1 MTTTYKGYFEFI
13 AVANNYLAN
22 NKEETKLKYAIE
34 RVARLNKTIYNDFQ
48 EDVESLRIDFCEKDE
63 KGIILRNEKG
73 GYLWTAKGTKEFNA
87 ACKELE
93 NKIIEVQTHKC
104 DISGFILNE
113 EEVEVFSKF
122 LI

>member
-1 MTTTYKGYFEFI
+1 MIATYKEYFEFI

-22 NKEETKLKYAIE
+22 NNEDTKLKYAIE
-34 RVARLNKTIYNDFQ
+34 RFARVNKAIYNDFQ

-63 KGIILRNEKG
+63 KGIILRNEQQ

-87 ACKELE
+87 ACKELL
-93 NKIIEVQTHKC
+93 NKTIEVQTHKC

-113 EEVEVFSKF
+113 EEAEVFGKF